1 MSTVVTRNN
10 NVNIF
15 SWRISVAQSD
25 NWNVNVTSFSNGLM
39 INLWIGDDNQ
49 SWFTETSLRVI
60 GEGTRGESGSTR
72 SGANEFREFENSALT
87 DVFGGNDADVFWV
100 VNGGDDS
107 GGQVDFFP
115 AFVDIEDM
123 GTGWS
128 TFEHILVHLILTV
141 NMSKMTPGTQ
151 QFFSIISFQ

>member
-15 SWRISVAQSD
+15 SWSISVAQSD

-60 GEGTRGESGSTR
+60 GEGTRGESAGTR
-72 SGANEFREFENSALT
+72 SGADEFREFENSALT
-87 DVFGGNDADVFWV
+87 DAFGGNDADVFWV

-107 GGQVDFFP
+107 SGQVDFFP
-115 AFVDIEDM
+115 AFVYIEDV
-123 GTGWS
+123 GTRWS

-141 NMSKMTPGTQ
+141 NMSKMTLGSQ